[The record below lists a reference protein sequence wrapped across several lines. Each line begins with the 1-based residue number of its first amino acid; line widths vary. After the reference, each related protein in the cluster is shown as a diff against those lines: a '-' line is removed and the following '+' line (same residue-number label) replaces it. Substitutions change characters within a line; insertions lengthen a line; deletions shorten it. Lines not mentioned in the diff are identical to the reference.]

1 MKSNKI
7 IAMFCVLALP
17 AAFSGCGNK
26 INDSGDIENDIS
38 DIVETMNNET
48 SAASTEIS
56 VHEVGKS
63 NTTEKQIEVGAGG
76 IEELNLIVEQDI
88 ADTIDALSSDY
99 EQLTKEIDTYEKYLN
114 NIDAIELFYSK
125 AETVNEELCIKMYE
139 YSLSYAEL
147 IVNSDRSFDDK
158 YNDFEQM
165 YDAVYEDGGDDIYD
179 GIYDGILD
187 DMYDDFYDGIVKDG
201 ARDQFN
207 GSDRYNVRSDEYQ
220 RWSDT
225 RSEVYSF
232 WSDFR
237 SDVYGFW
244 SDMRSEMWSE
254 DTERAEKKIEKF
266 KKKIEKLKNRQSET
280 AQETTI
286 SENADVNIDSTLQN
300 DGFDESNTIKKKDGS
315 VSSTVVSEGI
325 RPEIKEALDE
335 YESFFDDYCEFMTKY
350 QENTDDLDILSDYID
365 IMYKY
370 DEIMEK
376 LEELKNTELTDEEEK
391 YYLEV
396 QSRITSKLLSIS

>member
-7 IAMFCVLALP
+7 IAMLCALTLAIS
-17 AAFSGCGNK
+17 FSACGN
-26 INDSGDIENDIS
+26 NNSDSGDIENDIS
-38 DIVETMNNET
+38 DTVDTMNNET
-48 SAASTEIS
+48 SDASTEVS
-56 VHEVGKS
+56 VYEVEKS
-63 NTTEKQIEVGAGG
+63 NTAEMEIEVEADG

-88 ADTIDALSSDY
+88 ADTIDALTSDY
-99 EQLTKEIDTYEKYLN
+99 EQLTKEIDTYEKYSD
-114 NIDAIELFYSK
+114 NIDTIELFYSK
-125 AETVNEELCIKMYE
+125 VETVNEELCIRMYE

-147 IVNSDRSFDDK
+147 IVNSNRSFDNK

-165 YDAVYEDGGDDIYD
+165 YDVVYEDGGDDIYD

-201 ARDQFN
+201 ARDQSN

-237 SDVYGFW
+237 SDVYDFW

-266 KKKIEKLKNRQSET
+266 KKKIDKLKNKQSET
-280 AQETTI
+280 TKETTV
-286 SENADVNIDSTLQN
+286 SENADFNIDSIPQKN
-300 DGFDESNTIKKKDGS
+300 SS

-335 YESFFDDYCEFMTKY
+335 YESFFDGYCEFMIKY
-350 QENTDDLDILSDYID
+350 QENPDDLDMLADYID
-365 IMYKY
+365 IMYEY
-370 DEIMEK
+370 DEVMEK
-376 LEELKNTELTDEEEK
+376 LEELNNIELTDEEEK

>member
-1 MKSNKI
+1 MKSKKI
-7 IAMFCVLALP
+7 IAMLCAIALAIS
-17 AAFSGCGNK
+17 FSACGN
-26 INDSGDIENDIS
+26 NNSDSGEIENDIS
-38 DIVETMNNET
+38 DTVDTMNNET
-48 SAASTEIS
+48 SATSTEIS
-56 VHEVGKS
+56 VYEVEKS
-63 NTTEKQIEVGAGG
+63 NTAEKKIEVGADG

-88 ADTIDALSSDY
+88 ADTIDAFTSDY
-99 EQLTKEIDTYEKYLN
+99 EQLTKEIDTYEKYLD
-114 NIDAIELFYSK
+114 NIDTIELFYSK
-125 AETVNEELCIKMYE
+125 VETVNEELCIRMYE

-201 ARDQFN
+201 ARDQSN

-266 KKKIEKLKNRQSET
+266 KKKIDKLKNKISDT
-280 AQETTI
+280 TKETTV
-286 SENADVNIDSTLQN
+286 SENADFNIDSMPQKN
-300 DGFDESNTIKKKDGS
+300 DFDENNIIKEKDGS

-335 YESFFDDYCEFMTKY
+335 YESFFDGYCEFMIKY
-350 QENTDDLDILSDYID
+350 QENTDDLDMLSDYID
-365 IMYKY
+365 IMYEY
-370 DEIMEK
+370 DEVMEK

-391 YYLEV
+391 YYFEV